1 MVSAAVPV
9 AVTDNAVRNAAVLK
23 AILPV
28 RSLLLAIFMLMAGG
42 GFMNTFISVRLE
54 RAGSST
60 LAIGLV
66 GTAYFAGLV
75 AGSLHAPALLRRIGH
90 IRAFAAFVAVLSA
103 STLSYAIHRGPLFW
117 GSLRIV
123 DGICLAGIYVCLES
137 WLGERA
143 EGGGRGSVL
152 AGYMIALYSGQAL
165 GQFTLN
171 LGGSGSTM
179 PLLIGSVLISLAA
192 VPVVLTRISAP
203 PPGEASSL
211 SFRSLYS
218 VSPLGIVGAFLTGVM
233 LGAFYAMGAVYARRS
248 GLSVSTT
255 ALFMSVVIM
264 GGVALQW
271 PLGRLSDRIDRRKVI
286 VIGLAGTLAASL
298 AIAMTAGTVA
308 LMFLGSLFGGLSFAL
323 YPLCVAHTN
332 DHLSGQQ
339 RVAASG
345 GLVLLYSLGA
355 AIGPFLG
362 ALAMTI
368 VGTAGLFFFI
378 AACAGAA
385 LAFGLW
391 RQVRSQPVP
400 AHLQETYVVLPRTT
414 AMSAALDPVATDE
427 SDAP

>member
-1 MVSAAVPV
+1 ML
-9 AVTDNAVRNAAVLK
+9 N

-42 GFMNTFISVRLE
+42 GFMNTLVSVRLE
-54 RAGSST
+54 RAGSGT

-75 AGSLHAPALLRRIGH
+75 AGSLRAPALLRRIGH

-103 STLSYAIHRGPLFW
+103 STLAYAIHRDALFW
-117 GSLRIV
+117 GMLRLA
-123 DGICLAGIYVCLES
+123 DGMCLAGIYVCLES

-143 EGGGRGSVL
+143 EGAGRGSIL
-152 AGYMIALYSGQAL
+152 AGYMIALYGGQAI

-171 LGGSGSTM
+171 LGGGGSTM
-179 PLLIGSVLISLAA
+179 PLLAGSILISLAA
-192 VPVVLTRISAP
+192 VPVVLTRIAAP
-203 PPGEASSL
+203 APGEAASL
-211 SFRSLYS
+211 TFRELYT

-248 GLSVSTT
+248 GLDLSAT

-271 PLGRLSDRIDRRKVI
+271 PLGRLSDRMDRRKVI
-286 VIGLAGTLAASL
+286 VIGFGGTLAASL
-298 AIAMTAGTVA
+298 AIALTSASAA
-308 LMFLGSLFGGLSFAL
+308 LMAFGALFGGLSFAL

-332 DHLSGQQ
+332 DHLSSDQ
-339 RVAASG
+339 RIAASG

-355 AIGPFLG
+355 AIGPSLSAITMTLLG
-362 ALAMTI
+362 TS
-368 VGTAGLFFFI
+368 GLFLFI

-391 RQVRSQPVP
+391 RQALSEPVP
-400 AHLQETYVVLPRTT
+400 AHLQETYVILPRTT
-414 AMSAALDPVATDE
+414 PLSIEMSAVPDPVAADE
-427 SDAP
+427 STHS

>member
-1 MVSAAVPV
+1 M
-9 AVTDNAVRNAAVLK
+9 LK

-28 RSLLLAIFMLMAGG
+28 RSLLLAIFVLMAGG
-42 GFMNTFISVRLE
+42 GFMNTLVSVRLE
-54 RAGSST
+54 RGGSGT

-75 AGSLHAPALLRRIGH
+75 AGSMRAPSLLRRIGH

-103 STLSYAIHRGPLFW
+103 STLAYAIHRDVPFW
-117 GSLRIV
+117 GLLRFT

-137 WLGERA
+137 WLNERA
-143 EGGGRGSVL
+143 EGAGRGSVL
-152 AGYMIALYSGQAL
+152 AGYMIALYGGQAI

-171 LGGSGSTM
+171 LGGAASTM
-179 PLLIGSVLISLAA
+179 PLMVGSILISLAA
-192 VPVVLTRISAP
+192 VPVVLTRIAAP
-203 PPGEASSL
+203 APGEASSL
-211 SFRSLYS
+211 SFRELYA
-218 VSPLGIVGAFLTGVM
+218 VSPLGIVGAFLTGIM

-248 GLSVSTT
+248 GLDLSAT

-271 PLGRLSDRIDRRKVI
+271 PLGRLSDRMDRRMVI
-286 VIGLAGTLAASL
+286 VMAFAGTLVASL
-298 AIAMTAGTVA
+298 AIALTEGNLPLLTFGA
-308 LMFLGSLFGGLSFAL
+308 LWGGLSFAL

-332 DHLSGQQ
+332 DHLSAEQ

-355 AIGPFLG
+355 AIGPSLG
-362 ALAMTI
+362 ALAMTLL
-368 VGTAGLFFFI
+368 GTAGLFLFV

-391 RQVRSQPVP
+391 RQVRSEPVP
-400 AHLQETYVVLPRTT
+400 GHLQETYVVLPRTT
-414 AMSAALDPVATDE
+414 PMSAALDPVASDE
-427 SDAP
+427 STLE